1 MAHARALDFEAHG
14 AGIFHIPVLRH
25 GADVPL
31 PMIRKELNS

>member
-14 AGIFHIPVLRH
+14 AGISQVLVLRR

-31 PMIRKELNS
+31 AMIRKELHS